1 MRLVFDI
8 QSLQSDSRL
17 RGIGRY
23 TRSVIAELAAANPHL
38 EIVLL
43 LNGSYGD
50 DSQALMEELA
60 SIRDAV
66 NKGTP
71 NKSPSDESNLP
82 LANKGAPDKGAFAN
96 GATGWRNH
104 GYHRHQR
111 RRPGV
116 RAVLPTNTH
125 RRF

>member
-1 MRLVFDI
+1 MRLVLDI

-60 SIRDAV
+60 KSIRDAV
-66 NKGTP
+66 NKSTFDKVAP
-71 NKSPSDESNLP
+71 CKDSSN
-82 LANKGAPDKGAFAN
+82 KGAFAN
-96 GATGWRNH
+96 GAATEG
-104 GYHRHQR
+104 GK
-111 RRPGV
+111 
-116 RAVLPTNTH
+116 
-125 RRF
+125 